1 MILFCPILML
11 SACSPATDS
20 NKESLESES
29 SQHQSSQNQNSQSS
43 SPQTATSADNKDL
56 KYEKL
61 DKYLELLEEHNK
73 LMGTVAIRK
82 DGELVYEKAIGY
94 ADVENNIKA
103 GVNSKFR
110 VGSITKSFTAVLVM
124 QMVEEG
130 KLSLSQKLSEF
141 YPAIPNAKEI
151 TIEQLLAHK
160 SGIFNFTNAPQ
171 YPSYMETNKSK
182 EELLEIISVFPP
194 DFTPGE
200 KFSYSNSNYVL
211 LGFIL
216 EDLSNET
223 YADLIA
229 NKIAKPLG
237 LNNTY
242 VGESIDTKNHEVLS
256 YRFVGEWSK
265 ATETSMTIP
274 LGAGAMVSTAADIS
288 AFFHALETGKLVNMD
303 SLSKMKKAGEYGL
316 GMMSYPFYDKVG
328 FGHNG
333 GIDGFVS
340 NGGVIEGEGLAI
352 AVLSNGVNY
361 TFNDV
366 LVALLSTHFDKPF
379 ELPVFK
385 KHKPVS
391 DQLDLSVYEGEY
403 ESEQIPLKITVF
415 IENEVL
421 MAQATGQDAF
431 ILEPS
436 FEHGFAFKPAGILM
450 EFEPEKN
457 RFTLNQGGGKFNFTK
472 I

>member
-1 MILFCPILML
+1 MKQLLILLYPVVML
-11 SACSPATDS
+11 VACSPATDGINENHQS
-20 NKESLESES
+20 KTSQHTSIAES
-29 SQHQSSQNQNSQSS
+29 SAS
-43 SPQTATSADNKDL
+43 

-61 DKYLELLEEHNK
+61 DQYFELLEENNK
-73 LMGTVAIRK
+73 LMAAIAIRK
-82 DGELVYEKAIGY
+82 DGKLVYERAIGY
-94 ADVENNIKA
+94 ADVDNSLKTN
-103 GVNSKFR
+103 VNSKFR
-110 VGSITKSFTAVLVM
+110 IGSITKSFTAVLVM
-124 QMVEEG
+124 QMIEDG
-130 KLSLSQKLSEF
+130 KLSLSQKLSDF
-141 YPAIPNAKEI
+141 FPAIPNASQI
-151 TIEQLLAHK
+151 TIQQLLSHK
-160 SGIFNFTNAPQ
+160 SGIFNFTNAPE
-171 YPSYMETNKSK
+171 YPSYMETEKSK
-182 EELLEIISVFPP
+182 AELLDIISAFPAE
-194 DFTPGE
+194 FTPGE

-216 EDLSNET
+216 EELSNET
-223 YADLIA
+223 YANLIA
-229 NKIAKPLG
+229 AKIAKPLG
-237 LNNTY
+237 LENTY
-242 VGESIDTKNHEVLS
+242 VGAKIDTKNDEVLS

-265 ATETSMTIP
+265 ATETSMSIP

-288 AFFHALETGKLVNMD
+288 AFFHALNNGQLVGLD
-303 SLSKMKKAGEYGL
+303 TLSKMKKVGEYGFGL
-316 GMMSYPFYDKVG
+316 MSYPFYDKVG

-340 NGGVIEGEGLAI
+340 NGGVIEGEDVTM
-352 AVLSNGVNY
+352 AVLANGVNY

-366 LVALLSTHFDKPF
+366 LVAMLSSVFEKPF

-391 DQLDLSVYEGEY
+391 NNLDLSIYEGVY

-421 MAQATGQDAF
+421 MAQASGQDAF
-431 ILEPS
+431 TLEPS

-450 EFEPEKN
+450 EFEPAKN